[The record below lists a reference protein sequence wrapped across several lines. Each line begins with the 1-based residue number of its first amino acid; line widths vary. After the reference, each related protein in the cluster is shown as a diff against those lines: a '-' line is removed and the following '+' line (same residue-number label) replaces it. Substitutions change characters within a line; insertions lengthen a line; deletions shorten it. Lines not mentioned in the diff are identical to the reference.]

1 MSGNSLL
8 RTLFYCTLCVLV
20 TACAPHTKIASIE
33 TAFITLTDSTAAEDT
48 AAANLIA
55 PYKTAIDKIMNE
67 VLNVSE
73 VEMEKDQPESLLGNF
88 VADIS
93 LEKANEYYH
102 PEDSIKADLC
112 LLNNGGLRATLP
124 KGEIT
129 RGRIFELMPFENELV
144 VLTLSGA
151 QTKELFIVLAKF
163 GGMPVSG
170 INMGIADDRP
180 DEVFINDI
188 PFDSSKT
195 YKVVTSDYLAN
206 GGGKLQFFNNPLKRE
221 DLGIKLRD
229 AIIAYII
236 EEREKGNKL
245 TSGYDGR
252 IHYVH

>member
-1 MSGNSLL
+1 
-8 RTLFYCTLCVLV
+8 
-20 TACAPHTKIASIE
+20 
-33 TAFITLTDSTAAEDT
+33 
-48 AAANLIA
+48 
-55 PYKTAIDKIMNE
+55 MNTTYP
-67 VLNVSE
+67 
-73 VEMEKDQPESLLGNF
+73 K
-88 VADIS
+88 
-93 LEKANEYYH
+93 
-102 PEDSIKADLC
+102 DSIKADLC

-129 RGRIFELMPFENELV
+129 RGKIFELMPFENELV

-170 INMGIADDRP
+170 INIGIADDRP

-252 IHYVH
+252 IHYVQ